1 MDAKLLEAIKPYEDY
16 FKIREDGK
24 VECLV
29 NGHCFPANRPEQI
42 AAFVNGARFAKLK
55 IRYDAET
62 ALTKYEPFIVVSK
75 NFPHMLYCALTGQLL
90 EKSLAA
96 VKKHMG
102 GKRFVRAKA
111 RFVADEQDL
120 KPEPSLREFGI
131 ILPGEEDDG
140 KGDDGRKSK
149 KQRKAG
155 AATGDEDGEMAEPD
169 GQSEDEDSEEPAFW
183 VPPGELGGRATK
195 KGAKGRAGAG
205 AAAAGGNEEEDDD
218 DDDDDDGDEG
228 DSDEGEDAV
237 EEGDDGGSCSME
249 DSEDAMEADEVG
261 EQMEEGVEATARQER
276 PGPSGRGAVRAHAN
290 GVATGA
296 GAKMKQKLKQPNKQ
310 KDHKK
315 QEQGGDLLKV
325 QEQQNGLQKQRQK
338 QRQKQEVAAGSGPTE
353 DLQVGQ
359 PGAKGK
365 KRKTSSKQRRKAAAA
380 AAAPQPDDF
389 DFEVDANGDVGM
401 TDVVPQHPEPDR
413 PTFGPGAARAGVKP
427 KKKNVNRPA
436 PAKKTRNE

>member
-276 PGPSGRGAVRAHAN
+276 PGPSGRATGAVRAHAN

-380 AAAPQPDDF
+380 A
-389 DFEVDANGDVGM
+389 VSGLG
-401 TDVVPQHPEPDR
+401 
-413 PTFGPGAARAGVKP
+413 
-427 KKKNVNRPA
+427 
-436 PAKKTRNE
+436 